1 MDSGTDFLTHLDGEG
16 RPRMVDVTGK
26 GETARKAT
34 ASGVLRFSGRV
45 PDLFSGGNPKGD
57 PTAAAVI
64 AGIQAA
70 KRTPDLIPL
79 CHPLS
84 AGHVDVR
91 VERSGERELRVT
103 CTVSGTARTGFEM
116 EALTGAA
123 VALLT
128 LYDMT
133 KAADRSMVID
143 GVRLTAKTGGR
154 SGDRTEES

>member
-1 MDSGTDFLTHLDGEG
+1 MDGGTDFLTHLDGEG

-26 GETARKAT
+26 EETARRAT
-34 ASGVLRFSGRV
+34 ACGVLRFSKSIPG
-45 PDLFSGGNPKGD
+45 LFSGGNPKGD

-79 CHPLS
+79 CHPVS
-84 AGHVDVR
+84 AGHIDVQ
-91 VERSGERELRVT
+91 VERSGERELLVT
-103 CTVSGTARTGFEM
+103 CTVTGTARTGFEM

-123 VALLT
+123 AALLT

-143 GVRLTAKTGGR
+143 GVRLTGKTGGR
-154 SGDRTEES
+154 SGDRAGEP